1 MSDEELL
8 AMLVDRL
15 RGNTTAEPAPKAK
28 AKRKPSKYNQVYG
41 KHFKKVQGKYKKK
54 NGQWKKDG
62 FKRAGAEA
70 RRLTKKE
77 LKR

>member
-1 MSDEELL
+1 MARRIVELL
-8 AMLVDRL
+8 LSGAKPAR
-15 RGNTTAEPAPKAK
+15 TAGTKAK
-28 AKRKPSKYNQVYG
+28 KTRKPSRYNVLYG
-41 KHFKKVQGKYKKK
+41 KHFRKIQGKYKKK

>member
-15 RGNTTAEPAPKAK
+15 RGDTTAKSTTKTKKP
-28 AKRKPSKYNQVYG
+28 RKPSQYNKVYA
-41 KHFKKVQGKYKKK
+41 KHFAKVQGKYKKK
-54 NGQWKKDG
+54 SGGWKKNG